1 MRLLY
6 IILLHTSHCM
16 YIVVFVYHWQCSKK
30 VRCMCGRYGMGWGGV
45 GSCGGSWAVARWERE
60 RRPKTRNRVMGEQSA
75 ATHACPWFNHACTS
89 CTPIKSHVTTI
100 ILLLLYNQWAKMHTC
115 INILSSW
122 RPQGNM
128 HIHVHLHVHTDW
140 YDIIWFAIAA
150 WRLPTQ
156 SLRLRGLGTG
166 GACPWHGMCIHY
178 TSVAVL
184 CRAVNLI

>member
-1 MRLLY
+1 MAMQQKGEV
-6 IILLHTSHCM
+6 H
-16 YIVVFVYHWQCSKK
+16 
-30 VRCMCGRYGMGWGGV
+30 VRPLWDGVGWGG
-45 GSCGGSWAVARWERE
+45 GSLGGGQVRERE

-89 CTPIKSHVTTI
+89 CTTIKSHVTTI

-115 INILSSW
+115 ISIILSSW

-140 YDIIWFAIAA
+140 YDIIWFATAA

-156 SLRLRGLGTG
+156 SLGLRGLGTG

-178 TSVAVL
+178 TSIAVL

>member
-1 MRLLY
+1 MSIEAAVYY
-6 IILLHTSHCM
+6 IIAYQPLH
-16 YIVVFVYHWQCSKK
+16 VYRSSCLSMAMQQKGK
-30 VRCMCGRYGMGWGGV
+30 VHVRPLWDGV
-45 GSCGGSWAVARWERE
+45 GWREFGRGPGGREREGPKQEIGSWANKVWRH
-60 RRPKTRNRVMGEQSA
+60 M
-75 ATHACPWFNHACTS
+75 HAHDSITS

-100 ILLLLYNQWAKMHTC
+100 ILLLLCNKWAKMHTC

-140 YDIIWFAIAA
+140 YDIIWFATAA

-156 SLRLRGLGTG
+156 SLGLRGLGTG

-178 TSVAVL
+178 TSIAVL